1 MAGSMALNEQEAYEL
16 LTFLVTSA
24 RIQLDEPAGYV
35 SLRLLTAAERL
46 SGFMIERSSSANR
59 EFLAGVQEDI
69 EQMINA
75 MADVDKFIASLD
87 ELCRAVAQHLVGQ
100 NGLSGGAS

>member
-1 MAGSMALNEQEAYEL
+1 MAGSMALNEEQAYEL

-24 RIQLDEPAGYV
+24 RIQQDEPAQYG

-46 SGFMIERSSSANR
+46 SGFMMQRSSSDKR
-59 EFLAGVQEDI
+59 EFLAGIQEDI
-69 EQMINA
+69 EQSINT
-75 MADVDKFIASLD
+75 MADVEKFAASLD
-87 ELCRAVAQHLVGQ
+87 ELCRVVAQHLVEQ

>member
-1 MAGSMALNEQEAYEL
+1 MALNEEQAYEL

-24 RIQLDEPAGYV
+24 RIQQDEPAQYG

-46 SGFMIERSSSANR
+46 SGFMMERSSSDNR

-69 EQMINA
+69 EQMTNA
-75 MADVDKFIASLD
+75 MADVEKFIASLD

>member
-1 MAGSMALNEQEAYEL
+1 MAGSMALNEVEAYEL

-46 SGFMIERSSSANR
+46 SGFMMERSSSDIR
-59 EFLAGVQEDI
+59 EFLTGIQEDI
-69 EQMINA
+69 VQMTNT
-75 MADVDKFIASLD
+75 MADVDSFVTSLD
-87 ELCRAVAQHLVGQ
+87 ELCRVVAQHLVEQ
-100 NGLSGGAS
+100 TGLTGGES

>member
-24 RIQLDEPAGYV
+24 RIQQDEPAQYGP
-35 SLRLLTAAERL
+35 LRLLTAAERL
-46 SGFMIERSSSANR
+46 SGFMMERSSSDSR
-59 EFLAGVQEDI
+59 EFLAGIQEDI
-69 EQMINA
+69 EQMTNT
-75 MADVDKFIASLD
+75 MADVERFVTALD
-87 ELCRAVAQHLVGQ
+87 ELCRAVAQRMVEK

>member
-46 SGFMIERSSSANR
+46 SGFMIERSSSDNR

-69 EQMINA
+69 EQMMNT
-75 MADVDKFIASLD
+75 MADVDRFVTSLD
-87 ELCRAVAQHLVGQ
+87 KLCRVVAQHLVEQ
-100 NGLSGGAS
+100 TGLSGGES